1 MSNTYFFNPKTHQKV
16 ALYNCNF
23 ELPSNFQAVEATDK
37 VRHQY
42 ASGTSVFSHITS
54 LHSREFVVVNAFN
67 HPVGATKH
75 IKDIASLIERSHE
88 QEKHCYYK
96 VVKDENTSEEK
107 RFLTLPHLK
116 ALTSHYSSYFDCMD
130 DCLEASAMEISTF
143 DLLSRLSLLEI
154 PTHFNIYNMELFI
167 RLYAFFGKVANELNI
182 AHLPNNEVA
191 KILRH
196 YLNVEFHRE
205 EIEFMNNY
213 SFNLG
218 VVEFDY
224 LTGWYVR
231 ITYKGREVTFSSLG
245 QILSEIRSDIKR
257 KEKQKEMIKA
267 IRNNTPY
274 EYNQKS
280 VFTKK
285 EPLENADEWDDSIP
299 F

>member
-23 ELPSNFQAVEATDK
+23 ELPSDFQVVEETAK

-42 ASGTSVFSHITS
+42 ASGTSVFSHLIS

-67 HPVGATKH
+67 QFVGRTKH
-75 IKDIASLIERSHE
+75 TKDITSLIELSHR
-88 QEKHCYYK
+88 QGIYSYYK
-96 VVKDENTSEEK
+96 VVKDESTGKEK

-116 ALTSHYSSYFDCMD
+116 ALTSHYSGYFDCMN
-130 DCLEASAMEISTF
+130 DCLGASVMEISTF
-143 DLLSRLSLLEI
+143 DLMNNLSLLEI

-167 RLYAFFGKVANELNI
+167 RLNGLFGNIAHELNI

-191 KILRH
+191 KTLRH
-196 YLNVEFHRE
+196 YFNVEFHQE
-205 EIEFMNNY
+205 EIERINDY

-218 VVEFDY
+218 IVESDY
-224 LTGWYVR
+224 LTQWYVR

-257 KEKQKEMIKA
+257 KEKQEEMIKA

-280 VFTKK
+280 VFNKK
-285 EPLENADEWDDSIP
+285 EPLEDADEWDDSIP